1 MNEGALT
8 KQDRMRI
15 ELAVKKINWELDG
28 RVPRA
33 RRRQILNELRSNLTE
48 AAQHVGAEQAVR
60 QLGDLKAL
68 ANSYLELY
76 RSRFDARAGA
86 FWAFIAYAAIQL
98 LGFAL
103 FLAFRAGVAAGG
115 AHGASYSFEL
125 WSGFGS
131 GFGPFAGKVGA
142 DGNTFEVLIGSPAHI
157 LIVMLAFAIGSTYR
171 GILARLTKPKEALP

>member
-15 ELAVKKINWELDG
+15 ELAVRKIDWELDG
-28 RVPRA
+28 RMPRA
-33 RRRQILNELRSNLTE
+33 RKRQILNELRSNLAE
-48 AAQHVGAEQAVR
+48 AAQHVGAEQAVH

-68 ANSYLELY
+68 GNSYLELY

-86 FWAFIAYAAIQL
+86 FWAFISYAAIQL

-103 FLAFRAGVAAGG
+103 FLGFRAGVLAAG

-142 DGNTFEVLIGSPAHI
+142 DGNTFELLIGSPAHL
-157 LIVMLAFAIGSTYR
+157 LIVALAFAIGSTYR
-171 GILARLTKPKEALP
+171 GLLTRRRA

>member
-8 KQDRMRI
+8 KKDRMRI
-15 ELAVKKINWELDG
+15 ELAVRKIDWELDG
-28 RVPRA
+28 RIPRA

-48 AAQHVGAEQAVR
+48 AAQQVGGEQAVQ
-60 QLGDLKAL
+60 QLGDLKSM

-76 RSRFDARAGA
+76 RTRFDVRAGA
-86 FWAFIAYAAIQL
+86 FWAFIAYAAIQV

-103 FLAFRAGVAAGG
+103 FLAFRAGVMAGG
-115 AHGASYSFEL
+115 ARGATYSFEFWPAIGPL
-125 WSGFGS
+125 A

-157 LIVMLAFAIGSTYR
+157 LIVLLAFAIGSTYR
-171 GILARLTKPKEALP
+171 GFLARRRAER

>member
-8 KQDRMRI
+8 KKDRMRI
-15 ELAVKKINWELDG
+15 ERAVKKINWELDG

-48 AAQHVGAEQAVR
+48 AARHVGGEQAVQ

-76 RSRFDARAGA
+76 RSRLDARAGT

-103 FLAFRAGVAAGG
+103 FLAFRAGVVAGG
-115 AHGASYSFEL
+115 AHGASYSFEF
-125 WSGFGS
+125 WPGS
-131 GFGPFAGKVGA
+131 PGWASTFGPFAGKVGA
-142 DGNTFEVLIGSPAHI
+142 DGNTFEVLIGSPAHL
-157 LIVMLAFAIGSTYR
+157 LIVLLAFAIGSTYR
-171 GILARLTKPKEALP
+171 GVLARRRA

>member
-15 ELAVKKINWELDG
+15 ELAVKKVDWELDG
-28 RVPRA
+28 RIPRA

-48 AAQHVGAEQAVR
+48 AAANVGGEQAVR
-60 QLGDLKAL
+60 QLGDLKTL
-68 ANSYLELY
+68 ANSYRELY
-76 RSRFDARAGA
+76 RTRFDVRAGA
-86 FWAFIAYAAIQL
+86 FWAAVAYFAVQL

-115 AHGASYSFEL
+115 AHGASYSFEF
-125 WSGFGS
+125 WP
-131 GFGPFAGKVGA
+131 GFGPFAGKVGG

-157 LIVMLAFAIGSTYR
+157 LIVALAFAIGSTYR
-171 GILARLTKPKEALP
+171 GIRARRRA

>member
-1 MNEGALT
+1 MNDGALT
-8 KQDRMRI
+8 KQDRLRV
-15 ELAVKKINWELDG
+15 ELAVRKIDWELDG

-48 AAQHVGAEQAVR
+48 AAEHVGAEQAVR

-68 ANSYLELY
+68 ADSYLELY
-76 RSRFDARAGA
+76 RGRFDVRAGA
-86 FWAFIAYAAIQL
+86 FWAAIAYFAVQF

-103 FLAFRAGVAAGG
+103 FLAFRAGVVAGG

-125 WSGFGS
+125 WP

-142 DGNTFEVLIGSPAHI
+142 GGNTFEVLFGSPAHI
-157 LIVMLAFAIGSTYR
+157 LIVLIAFMIGSTYR
-171 GILARLTKPKEALP
+171 SVLARRRA

>member
-8 KQDRMRI
+8 KKDRMRI
-15 ELAVKKINWELDG
+15 ELAVRKIDWELDG

-33 RRRQILNELRSNLTE
+33 RRRQILNELRSNLAE
-48 AAQHVGAEQAVR
+48 AAQHVGGEQAVR

-68 ANSYLELY
+68 SSSYLELY
-76 RSRFDARAGA
+76 RSSFDVRAGA
-86 FWAFIAYAAIQL
+86 FWAAVAYAAVQV

-115 AHGASYSFEL
+115 AHGAAYSFEL
-125 WSGFGS
+125 WP

-142 DGNTFEVLIGSPAHI
+142 GGNTFEVLFGSPAHI
-157 LIVMLAFAIGSTYR
+157 LIVVLAFAIGSTYR
-171 GILARLTKPKEALP
+171 SILARRRPT

>member
-8 KQDRMRI
+8 KKERMRI

-33 RRRQILNELRSNLTE
+33 RRRQILDELRSNLTE

-103 FLAFRAGVAAGG
+103 FFAFRAGVAAGG
-115 AHGASYSFEL
+115 AHGARFLSL
-125 WSGFGS
+125 LLRTRLPKGS
-131 GFGPFAGKVGA
+131 RRIRDRENKSAKRC
-142 DGNTFEVLIGSPAHI
+142 GSVP
-157 LIVMLAFAIGSTYR
+157 GDR
-171 GILARLTKPKEALP
+171 RD